1 MRKLRVINIKKEHTS
16 SSICVEYG
24 FERRRMKSD
33 CLIGRVE
40 RGEDG
45 KYVPNLISL
54 LKGKSTKSEKKGL
67 LHRKEN

>member
-1 MRKLRVINIKKEHTS
+1 
-16 SSICVEYG
+16 
-24 FERRRMKSD
+24 MKSD